1 MRKTKIVCTLGLVS
15 QSREII
21 EQLADAGMNVARF
34 NFSHGNHESH
44 KKTFETLSAVRE
56 EKKLSI
62 AALLDTKGPEVRLGE
77 FENGKAQL
85 ETGTTFTLTTENIL
99 GNAEKA
105 SITFADL
112 PKDVAKGTHILLDDG
127 LIDLLVQDINGNEI
141 ICKVLNGGPIS
152 NRKGVN
158 VPGVTL
164 SMPYLSEQDRA
175 DIEFGIETGFDYIA
189 ASFVRTAQDVLD
201 IREILHKH
209 GADSTLVISKIE
221 NAQGVENID
230 DILRVSDGIMVARG
244 DMGVEIDFELL
255 PGLQKM
261 LIKKA
266 YNMGK
271 MVITATQM
279 LESMISNP
287 RPTRAET
294 TDVANAIYDG
304 TSAIMLSGE
313 TAAGKYPVRAVQ
325 VMARIAESTEA
336 DINYRHRFETSVYA
350 RDKDNVT
357 NAISH
362 ATCTTA
368 FDLGAT
374 SIITV
379 SLSGRATRNISKY
392 RPDIPIIGC
401 TPSAATYR
409 QLALSWG
416 VVPVLLEEADDLDML
431 FDSAVKSAQD
441 LGIVNSG
448 DIVVISTGVPLKMSG
463 TTNLLK
469 VHIAGDV
476 LVKGTGLGAIAA
488 CGRVCVV
495 QSAAEAMH
503 KFQEKD
509 ILVISETN
517 NDLLPLLKKASGIIT
532 ESDGLNSHAAIVGST
547 LEIPVIIGAS
557 NATKILKNGSIVTID
572 PDHGFVRSSS
582 NRTENKHETWLDRR

>member
-15 QSREII
+15 QSREVI
-21 EQLADAGMNVARF
+21 EQLVVAGMNVARF

-44 KKTFETLSAVRE
+44 KKTFDTLKAVRE
-56 EKKLSI
+56 EKNLSI

-77 FENGKAQL
+77 FENGKVYL
-85 ETGTTFTLTTENIL
+85 EAGTAFTLTTDTII
-99 GNAEKA
+99 GTVEKA
-105 SITFADL
+105 SVSFANL
-112 PKDVAKGTHILLDDG
+112 PKDVSRGTHILLDDG
-127 LIDLLVQDINGNEI
+127 LIDLLVQEINGNEI
-141 ICKVLNGGPIS
+141 VCKVLNGGPIS

-164 SMPYLSEQDRA
+164 SMPYLSEQDSK
-175 DIEFGIETGFDYIA
+175 DIAFGIETGFDYIA

-201 IREILHKH
+201 IREVLHKH
-209 GADSTLVISKIE
+209 GAEDMLIISKIE

-230 DILRVSDGIMVARG
+230 DILRVSDGIMIARG

-279 LESMISNP
+279 LESMINNP

-313 TAAGKYPVRAVQ
+313 TAAGKYPVKAVE
-325 VMARIAESTEA
+325 VMARIAESTES
-336 DINYRHRFETSVYA
+336 DINYRHRFETSVYS
-350 RDKDNVT
+350 REKDNIT

-401 TPSAATYR
+401 TPSASTYR
-409 QLALSWG
+409 KLALTWG
-416 VVPVLLEEADDLDML
+416 VVPVLLDEVDDLDML
-431 FDSAVKSAQD
+431 FDNAVKSAQE
-441 LGIVNSG
+441 LGVVNSG

-476 LVKGTGLGAIAA
+476 LVKGTGLGSVPAY
-488 CGRVCVV
+488 GRLCV
-495 QSAAEAMH
+495 AESVEDAMQ

-509 ILVISETN
+509 ILVISQTTN
-517 NDLLPLLKKASGIIT
+517 ELLPILKKASGIVT
-532 ESDGLNSHAAIVGST
+532 ENDGLNSHAAIVGSA
-547 LEIPVIIGAS
+547 LEIPVIIGAA
-557 NATKILKNGSIVTID
+557 NATRILKSGSIVTID
-572 PDHGFVRSSS
+572 PDLGFVRSSA
-582 NRTENKHETWLDRR
+582 NHMEN

>member
-15 QSREII
+15 QSREVI

-44 KKTFETLSAVRE
+44 KKTFDTLKAVRE

-77 FENGKAQL
+77 FENGKAYI
-85 ETGTTFTLTTENIL
+85 EAGTTFTLTTDVIM
-99 GNAEKA
+99 GTAER
-105 SITFADL
+105 SSVTFKDL
-112 PKDVAKGTHILLDDG
+112 PKDVSKGTHILLDDG
-127 LIDLLVQDINGNEI
+127 LIDLQVREVNGSEI
-141 ICKVLNGGPIS
+141 VCDVLNGGNIS

-164 SMPYLSEQDRA
+164 SMPYLSEQDKA

-201 IREILHKH
+201 IREVLHKN
-209 GADSTLVISKIE
+209 GADNMLIISKIE
-221 NAQGVENID
+221 NAQGVDNIEE
-230 DILRVSDGIMVARG
+230 ILRVSDGIMIARG

-261 LIKKA
+261 LIKQA
-266 YNMGK
+266 YSMGK

-279 LESMISNP
+279 LESMINNP
-287 RPTRAET
+287 RPTRAEA

-313 TAAGKYPVRAVQ
+313 TAAGKYPVKALE
-325 VMARIAESTEA
+325 VMARIAESAEA
-336 DINYRHRFETSVYA
+336 NIDYRQRFDTTVYHREN
-350 RDKDNVT
+350 DNVT

-401 TPSAATYR
+401 TPSETTYR
-409 QLALSWG
+409 QLAMSWG
-416 VVPVLLEEADDLDML
+416 VVPVLIGEVDDLDEL
-431 FDSAVKSAQD
+431 FENTVKSAQD
-441 LGIVNSG
+441 LGIVKSG

-476 LVKGTGLGAIAA
+476 LVKGTGLGATPA
-488 CGRVCVV
+488 CGRVCV
-495 QSAAEAMH
+495 AADVEEAKQ
-503 KFQEKD
+503 KFQEND
-509 ILVISETN
+509 ILVMSKTTN
-517 NDLLPLLKKASGIIT
+517 ELLPLLKKASGIVT

-547 LEIPVIIGAS
+547 LEIPVIIGAE
-557 NATKILKNGSIVTID
+557 NATRILKTGSIVTID
-572 PDHGFVRSSS
+572 PDQGFVRSSA
-582 NRTENKHETWLDRR
+582 NRTENND